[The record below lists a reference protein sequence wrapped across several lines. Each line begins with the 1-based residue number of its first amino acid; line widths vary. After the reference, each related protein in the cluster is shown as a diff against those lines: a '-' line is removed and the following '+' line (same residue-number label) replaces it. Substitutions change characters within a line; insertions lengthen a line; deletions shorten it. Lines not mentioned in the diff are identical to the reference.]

1 MYLFS
6 HFPNGCKGQAELGPR
21 PGVWNTT
28 PGSGKGLRVGTVR
41 DGKRSSQDSNGQPY
55 RTPVLQQRRFDPLCH
70 VAPMATTV
78 NTELAEVRSDCPRT
92 TAWQAESS

>member
-28 PGSGKGLRVGTVR
+28 LGTGR

-55 RTPVLQQRRFDPLCH
+55 RMLELQQRWFDPLCH

-78 NTELAEVRSDCPRT
+78 NTELAEMRSDCPRT